1 MIPKDPTFFLFIK
14 LPISSS
20 CKTYRTVVGVSD
32 SLLSDPVIEL
42 RCFLLSIRKS
52 TTSGSARPTELLRIV
67 SLMKFESD
75 FEEIL

>member
-14 LPISSS
+14 PPISS

-52 TTSGSARPTELLRIV
+52 TTSGYTRPIALRIV
-67 SLMKFESD
+67 SFTKLESD
-75 FEEIL
+75 FEEILWD